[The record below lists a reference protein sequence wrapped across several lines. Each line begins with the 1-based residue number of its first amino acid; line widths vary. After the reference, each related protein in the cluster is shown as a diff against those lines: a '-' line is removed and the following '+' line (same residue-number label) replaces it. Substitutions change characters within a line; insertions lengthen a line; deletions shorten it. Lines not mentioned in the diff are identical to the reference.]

1 MDYTIRSTRVA
12 RARTACGSHSVH
24 RSGTALAPW
33 PLPIAA
39 IHEIGVETSQPIEL
53 IDITERVAE
62 YVERLGPWHGT
73 VTIFSR
79 HTTAAVRI
87 QEAEPLLLDDLRA
100 FLLQLAPPD
109 APYGHNDFDVR
120 TEHMHPD
127 ERPNGHSH
135 CLHFL
140 LGASA
145 SVPVIDGVLQLGSWQ
160 RIFFVELDGPRAD
173 RHVQV
178 QLTGLLNPR
187 RSPSWQ

>member
-1 MDYTIRSTRVA
+1 M
-12 RARTACGSHSVH
+12 
-24 RSGTALAPW
+24 
-33 PLPIAA
+33 PIAA
-39 IHEIGVETSQPIEL
+39 TQQIELETTRPIEL
-53 IDITERVAE
+53 IDITERVAAC
-62 YVERLGPWHGT
+62 VERLGPWHGT
-73 VTIFSR
+73 ATIFSR

-87 QEAEPLLLDDLRA
+87 QEDEPLLLADLHA
-100 FLLQLAPPD
+100 FLLRLAPPD

-145 SVPVIDGVLQLGSWQ
+145 SVPVVEGVLQLGSWQ

-173 RHVQV
+173 RQVQV
-178 QLTGLLNPR
+178 QLSGLANPR
-187 RSPSWQ
+187 RSTSWQ

>member
-1 MDYTIRSTRVA
+1 LVSRS
-12 RARTACGSHSVH
+12 S
-24 RSGTALAPW
+24 APPASW

-39 IHEIGVETSQPIEL
+39 THQVDLQTIQPIQL
-53 IDITERVAE
+53 IDVTERVADC
-62 YVERLGPWHGT
+62 VERLGPWDGT

-87 QEAEPLLLDDLRA
+87 QEAEPLLLADLEA
-100 FLLQLAPPD
+100 FLVQLAPPD

-145 SVPVIDGVLQLGSWQ
+145 SVPVVDGIMQLGSWQ

-173 RHVQV
+173 RQLQI
-178 QLTGLLNPR
+178 QLTGVLNPPR
-187 RSPSWQ
+187 ITAWP